1 MSVYVY
7 TEALQ
12 KFALL
17 LEEAFQTGE
26 VKIRRDD
33 GNVLVIRPEAKM
45 ASPLDVPGVDL
56 GISTEDI
63 LACIH
68 EGRRTLER

>member
-1 MSVYVY
+1 MKIVVDTPDQS
-7 TEALQ
+7 E
-12 KFALL
+12 K
-17 LEEAFQTGE
+17 
-26 VKIRRDD
+26 VKIRRDN